1 MFDPAHATRRSFLA
15 ASAALAA
22 SIAAQEAAL
31 ATQAP
36 PLHPEAQKGLDTLMA
51 GNARFVADKAI
62 CPPLTARRLELAEA
76 QHPFAIIV
84 SCSDSRVPVEIV
96 FDQIPGN
103 IFGVRIAGNFVD
115 DNGLGS
121 IEYGVAALKSSLILV
136 LGHTHCGAV
145 KATVQYVK
153 DGTAQ
158 PSHIQ
163 GLVDAIEPAAKST
176 KGKSGDWYANATVQN
191 VKNNA
196 NALSSRS
203 PIVAKAV
210 QERTLSIVGGVYDL
224 DTGRVT
230 IVT

>member
-1 MFDPAHATRRSFLA
+1 MSDRSQTTRRSFLA
-15 ASAALAA
+15 SGATLAAALAVR
-22 SIAAQEAAL
+22 EAAF
-31 ATQAP
+31 AAAP
-36 PLHPEAQKGLDTLMA
+36 ALHPAAQKGLDELMA
-51 GNARFVADKAI
+51 GNARFVADKAQ
-62 CPPLTARRLELAEA
+62 CPPLTARRLDLAEA

-84 SCSDSRVPVEIV
+84 SCSDSRVPVETV

-103 IFGVRIAGNFVD
+103 IFGIRVAGNFVD

-145 KATVQYVK
+145 KAAVAYVK
-153 DGTAQ
+153 DGTRQ

-163 GLVDAIEPAAKST
+163 GLVDAIEPAVKST
-176 KGKSGDWYANATVQN
+176 KGKPGDWYENATIQN
-191 VKNNA
+191 VKSNA
-196 NALSSRS
+196 GALASRS

-210 QERTLSIVGGVYDL
+210 EAQTLSIAGGVYDL
-224 DTGRVT
+224 STGRVT